1 MAKWLHLHKKSHW
14 TQVSKY
20 GAEGRTLT
28 SRDSCKHQEEQREET
43 TSWRDSGGALHL
55 QSGRSSPGSPEE
67 GNRWRFSGKNSLF
80 KDLVIHRFLTVS
92 STKPLRQK
100 PPTPPPQ
107 GLSCSLFI
115 LRASSFPVNMG
126 GCQVPISL
134 AFLWVHGLKEILE
147 LDSLVQG
154 RVVKSHKKVDH
165 SYIQIYLHSS

>member
-1 MAKWLHLHKKSHW
+1 MGEPFIFRVEG
-14 TQVSKY
+14 QVQVHQRKAT
-20 GAEGRTLT
+20 GEG
-28 SRDSCKHQEEQREET
+28 SQE
-43 TSWRDSGGALHL
+43 
-55 QSGRSSPGSPEE
+55 
-67 GNRWRFSGKNSLF
+67 KNSLF

-134 AFLWVHGLKEILE
+134 AFL
-147 LDSLVQG
+147 
-154 RVVKSHKKVDH
+154 
-165 SYIQIYLHSS
+165 